1 MVFASCSQQYRCEVV
16 MGKLFSHCVLKC
28 VELPVRNEGTSI
40 TAPPSNS
47 PGRPLKAGRYAGASF
62 L

>member
-40 TAPPSNS
+40 TAPPQT
-47 PGRPLKAGRYAGASF
+47 PRDAR
-62 L
+62 